1 MQMPFRRNGDARDD
15 LTAIG
20 NGTDPLAQMI
30 ERDLAEM
37 AKLAAANYAPRPAS
51 PLPPLELVPREGRV
65 NADDLVAD
73 FQKTSEAVARM
84 GASLEQLARAND
96 QTSHYIRECVEY
108 VQKLAEYYTREG
120 EKVAREIGDRKE
132 LAEEVR
138 RQCDILMSKMNVTR
152 E

>member
-20 NGTDPLAQMI
+20 NSSDALGQMI
-30 ERDLAEM
+30 ERELAEY
-37 AKLAAANYAPRPAS
+37 ANGK
-51 PLPPLELVPREGRV
+51 LPPLELVPREGRV

-73 FQKTSEAVARM
+73 FQKTSEAVATM

-108 VQKLAEYYTREG
+108 VHKLAEYYTREG
-120 EKVAREIGDRKE
+120 EQVAKEIGERKE